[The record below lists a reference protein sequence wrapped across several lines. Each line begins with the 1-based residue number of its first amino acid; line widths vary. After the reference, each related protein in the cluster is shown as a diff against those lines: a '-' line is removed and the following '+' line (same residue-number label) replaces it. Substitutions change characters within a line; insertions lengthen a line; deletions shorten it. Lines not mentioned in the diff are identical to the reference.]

1 MNYDSHTMHAQ
12 EAKLYAK
19 TKMLSINVAN
29 RQSDAQKKAM
39 AATIKVTP
47 EHFEAIK
54 MLLKNDKDLYVKMS
68 DKTSQKLSPRAK
80 NLITILGRIKKYL
93 AKRKKF
99 IH

>member
-1 MNYDSHTMHAQ
+1 MNYDSHTMPTQ

-29 RQSDAQKKAM
+29 RQLDTPKKAM

-54 MLLKNDKDLYVKMS
+54 KLLKNDKDMYVKMS
-68 DKTSQKLSPRAK
+68 DTTSQKLSPRAR
-80 NLITILGRIKKYL
+80 NLIMILGRIKQYL
-93 AKRKKF
+93 AKRKKI